1 MFVVFVWRFCLFVL
15 ATVLGVKWYFTVV
28 LISISLMASDIEH
41 LFAYLLAICIFSLEK
56 CLFRSFAHY
65 LVGLFTLFLLLS
77 CRSSV
82 YILDTSLLPDLQKFS
97 PLLSVFSLS

>member
-1 MFVVFVWRFCLFVL
+1 MFVVFVWSFCLFVL
-15 ATVLGVKWYFTVV
+15 AIVVGVKWYFTVV
-28 LISISLMASDIEH
+28 LISISLMASDIVH
-41 LFAYLLAICIFSLEK
+41 LFIYLLAICIFSLEK

-77 CRSSV
+77 CRSSL

-97 PLLSVFSLS
+97 PFLSVFSLS